1 MLQQYGPIVHE
12 IYLKIKTIPE
22 EQKEEFEPLIVELI
36 KKYSLSYYDT
46 TMIFGN
52 TDEKADIEDSLM
64 NKLDEY
70 SFMQNK
76 TDDVDK
82 VRYYWAYNMPCAILV
97 NGGQKFWFDH
107 LKNIYELIYKDILI
121 NVRTTMSAGFKE
133 IIELL
138 DIDKMEDLEERKFF
152 VTVLNH
158 YLKDTDEKISSKV
171 LPTICSLVSKF
182 PDSEKAGLLDNL
194 IR

>member
-1 MLQQYGPIVHE
+1 
-12 IYLKIKTIPE
+12 
-22 EQKEEFEPLIVELI
+22 
-36 KKYSLSYYDT
+36 
-46 TMIFGN
+46 MIFGGE
-52 TDEKADIEDSLM
+52 EKKSDVEDSLM

-97 NGGQKFWFDH
+97 NGGSKFWFDH
-107 LKNIYELIYKDILI
+107 LKNIYELLYKDILI
-121 NVRTTMSAGFKE
+121 NVRTAMSAGFKE

-158 YLKDTDEKISSKV
+158 YLKDTDEKIS
-171 LPTICSLVSKF
+171 
-182 PDSEKAGLLDNL
+182 
-194 IR
+194 